1 MKREADIPAAVQ
13 LYKAT
18 REEYA
23 YNDGIFSEDTPRV
36 ARTKWII
43 ENRLDDAEKIIIR
56 LYCELQ
62 SMAKVAK
69 LLGIGRSTAAKEI
82 KRIRLKIL
90 KEYDTLENGMPNG
103 DNSFRS

>member
-1 MKREADIPAAVQ
+1 MKKSLTDRRNEIQSAAQ

-18 REEYA
+18 KAEYA
-23 YNDGIFSEDTPRV
+23 YDGSIFAEDSPRV

-82 KRIRLKIL
+82 KRLREKIL
-90 KEYDTLENGMPNG
+90 KEYETTDRRYREN
-103 DNSFRS
+103 

>member
-1 MKREADIPAAVQ
+1 MKREADIRTAAD
-13 LYKAT
+13 LYKTTKAD
-18 REEYA
+18 YA
-23 YNDGIFSEDTPRV
+23 YDGGIFAEDSPKV
-36 ARTKWII
+36 ARVKWII

-82 KRIRLKIL
+82 KRLREKVIY
-90 KEYDTLENGMPNG
+90 EYNNRYANA
-103 DNSFRS
+103 DNRDCFRG

>member
-1 MKREADIPAAVQ
+1 MKREADIRTAAQ

-18 REEYA
+18 KEDYA
-23 YNDGIFSEDTPRV
+23 YDGSIFTEDSPRV

-69 LLGIGRSTAAKEI
+69 LLGIGRSTAAKEV
-82 KRIRLKIL
+82 KRIKTKIL
-90 KEYDTLENGMPNG
+90 NEYNNGNDMPDCDSG
-103 DNSFRS
+103 IRS